1 MYTMKR
7 EISRKRLMRYT
18 AEVKVK
24 KKITTRSLKNINL
37 NKKSRLTNSKDE
49 MNLNKLRF
57 FFNID

>member
-1 MYTMKR
+1 
-7 EISRKRLMRYT
+7 MRYT
-18 AEVKVK
+18 IEIKVKAEVKVK